1 MGIVLEHGISRQET
15 ERMLRQIRGSFQ
27 TDARRSSFMPHVAS
41 QAILLCLF
49 ASALVRA
56 EAANETSLAS
66 NSALEKSMADGV
78 RLTGKERLGEK
89 WKDEQRI
96 DNCKV
101 PLEKRGARPRPDACA
116 HPPEE

>member
-1 MGIVLEHGISRQET
+1 
-15 ERMLRQIRGSFQ
+15 
-27 TDARRSSFMPHVAS
+27 
-41 QAILLCLF
+41 
-49 ASALVRA
+49 
-56 EAANETSLAS
+56 
-66 NSALEKSMADGV
+66 MADGV